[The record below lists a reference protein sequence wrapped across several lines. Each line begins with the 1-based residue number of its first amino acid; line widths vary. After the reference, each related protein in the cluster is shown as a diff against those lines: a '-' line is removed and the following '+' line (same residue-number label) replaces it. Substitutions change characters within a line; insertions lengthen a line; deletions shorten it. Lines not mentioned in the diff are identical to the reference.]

1 MTTNNNKH
9 IITNE
14 AVWIRELFFP
24 YVTYLS
30 IAEVSLVFNISPS
43 HANTNF

>member
-14 AVWIRELFFP
+14 IVLKKQLLLA
-24 YVTYLS
+24 YVAFLS
-30 IAEVSLVFNISPS
+30 LSKVLVAFNISPS
-43 HANTNF
+43 HSNTN